1 MNGKILLFGS
11 AVVLGLLIG
20 CQTGPR
26 FDGPV
31 RAVWVVRTNYQSPE
45 DVKHVMAN
53 CADAGFNHVIFQVRG
68 NATVY
73 YPSKIEPWSEEYN
86 YTSPGFDPLAVAC
99 QEAHARKLKIHAWV
113 NVIPAWKGE
122 TPPKCPDQL
131 YNKHPEWFWYD
142 QQGRRQPL
150 SSFYVSLNPCLP
162 EVRTYLVDVFRE
174 LLANYPLDGLHMDYI
189 RFPNEPPAIPRG
201 SGIDYPRD
209 KRTLELYR
217 QDSWLSPNP
226 DGNKANWDRWRTR
239 QVTKLVAQI
248 RDIVRETRPQ
258 AILSASVGSNRRQSL
273 THFRDELYWVRW
285 GLIDAAF
292 PMNYKPDV
300 QRFDE
305 GLAMWMSHRGQV
317 DVVPGLWF
325 DGKLPTEQGI
335 SVVRQQIASA
345 VDKTGNFCLFSY
357 SSLFDPAAS
366 RQGQR
371 ARPDDAARPRTRSTG
386 QRELRRQQLLPY
398 IRSLAGPTTG
408 RVAMV
413 DAVPVAE

>member
-31 RAVWVVRTNYQSPE
+31 RAVWVVRTNYRSPE
-45 DVKHVMAN
+45 DIKHVMAN

-86 YTSPGFDPLAVAC
+86 YTSPGFDPFAVAC

-122 TPPKCPDQL
+122 TPPKCPNQL

-209 KRTLELYR
+209 KRTLELYMH
-217 QDSWLSPNP
+217 DSWLSPNP

-239 QVTKLVAQI
+239 QVTKLAAQI
-248 RDIVRETRPQ
+248 RDMVRETRPQ

-325 DGKLPTEQGI
+325 DGRLPTEQGI
-335 SVVRQQIASA
+335 SVVREQIASA

-357 SSLFDPAAS
+357 TSLFDPPAS
-366 RQGQR
+366 RQGQG
-371 ARPDDAARPRTRSTG
+371 ARPDDAARPRGRSAG
-386 QRELRRQQLLPY
+386 QRGLRRQQLLPY
-398 IRSLAGPTTG
+398 IRSLAGSTTG